1 MVVSIGHFDTD
12 QDEFVIEGRLHNGA
26 AVPGSSDDW
35 EQWVTQFRGAPHDID
50 REYHRIEHQSQLDR
64 QIIDRPAAHPTRRI
78 FADDENEDAIPNG
91 VDSSPDK

>member
-35 EQWVTQFRGAPHDID
+35 GAVGDTI
-50 REYHRIEHQSQLDR
+50 SWSS
-64 QIIDRPAAHPTRRI
+64 TRY
-78 FADDENEDAIPNG
+78 
-91 VDSSPDK
+91 